1 MQFNILTIF
10 PEMFEGVLSSGV
22 IGRAADS
29 GLLNINT
36 YNIRDYTTDKHR
48 MVDDRPYG
56 GGSGMVMKPEP
67 IAAALKDVT
76 NSDDKSKVILLSPGG
91 KTFNNEIAKDLA
103 DYETLIFI
111 CGRYEGVDERIKE
124 KYVDMELSIG
134 DYVLSGGEY
143 AAMAIIDSVARYI
156 PGVLGNDQ
164 STVDESFSSGLLEYP
179 QYTRPEEFEGSKVP
193 EVLLSGDHGK
203 IDDWRRQKS
212 IEKTFAS
219 RPDLIDRNIL
229 ELDDINTVDNLKRK
243 LEKNSNLYIALV
255 HYPVY
260 NKRLDVVKTSFTNI
274 DVLDMARAGR
284 TYGVKGFYLVHPV
297 AEQRDLIRT
306 VMEHWTKGKGYEY
319 NTSRKESLEYTYIS
333 ESLSDTIET
342 IEKLEGSKPKIIV
355 TDARNSDKM
364 TGYLEMRETIES
376 DSNPFLLLFGTG
388 YGLIREIIEGSDY
401 NLKPVVGSEIFNHLS
416 VRSAASIILDRLCSV
431 KI

>member
-1 MQFNILTIF
+1 MQFTILTLF
-10 PEMFEGVLSSGV
+10 PEMFESVFSSGV

-29 GLLNINT
+29 GLLSINT
-36 YNIRDYTTDKHR
+36 HNIRDYTTDKHR
-48 MVDDRPYG
+48 VVDDRPYS

-67 IAAALKDVT
+67 IAAAIKDVRGAD
-76 NSDDKSKVILLSPGG
+76 NDSKVILLSPGG
-91 KTFNNEIAKDLA
+91 RTFNNAIAKELSGF
-103 DYETLIFI
+103 EKLIFI
-111 CGRYEGVDERIKE
+111 CGRYEGIDERIKE
-124 KYVDMELSIG
+124 KYVDLELSIG
-134 DYVLSGGEY
+134 DFVLSGGEY

-156 PGVLGNDQ
+156 PGVLGNED
-164 STVDESFSSGLLEYP
+164 SVVDESFSTGLLEYP
-179 QYTRPEEFEGSKVP
+179 QYTRPEEFEGSSVP
-193 EVLLSGDHGK
+193 EILLSGDHKK
-203 IDDWRRQKS
+203 IEQWKRQKS
-212 IEKTFAS
+212 IEKTFAG

-274 DVLDMARAGR
+274 DVLDMARAAR
-284 TYGVKGFYLVHPV
+284 TYGIKGFYLVHPV
-297 AEQRDLIRT
+297 EEQRDLIRT

-355 TDARNSDKM
+355 TDARYSDKM

-388 YGLIREIIEGSDY
+388 YGLIREIIESADY
-401 NLKPVVGSEIFNHLS
+401 NLKPVVGSETFNHLS

>member
-203 IDDWRRQKS
+203 IGDWRRQKS

-333 ESLSDTIET
+333 ESLTDTIET

-355 TDARNSDKM
+355 TDARYSDKM